1 MDGEHS
7 KKRPLDDNNDD
18 DDNEEKKL
26 PRLVPYESSDDDDE
40 EKLQMGGAVSTRSS
54 TRQRT
59 LPVANKDL
67 SMGISSMSY
76 GDSVYVEPSA
86 FTQPFSNEPITTL
99 AGPLDV
105 QSINSGN
112 AVPSTSNAVSSPSN
126 AVPGLSGLSGAQ
138 EIVDAESDGSDY
150 EEESTDNEATDE
162 EEVINGESNATLD
175 KRKQREAF
183 LFEYDKTP
191 PKIFKKHSA
200 KSFKAKPIREG
211 RDYQREMIHF
221 QRQLVAFLKRER
233 ARRYPRGLKV
243 HISTK
248 VRYHVIKE
256 SELVDTPEFI
266 FTSKSKTILRS
277 DDIREEM
284 APSLSHLEEQIAD
297 QQVG

>member
-1 MDGEHS
+1 MDI
-7 KKRPLDDNNDD
+7 NNDD
-18 DDNEEKKL
+18 NDNEEKKL
-26 PRLVPYESSDDDDE
+26 LRLVPYESSDDDE
-40 EKLQMGGAVSTRSS
+40 EPQMGGAVLTRSS
-54 TRQRT
+54 ARQRAS
-59 LPVANKDL
+59 PIADRPL
-67 SMGISSMSY
+67 STNSI
-76 GDSVYVEPSA
+76 EPST
-86 FTQPFSNEPITTL
+86 FTLPFSNEPTTSL
-99 AGPLDV
+99 EAPLSV
-105 QSINSGN
+105 QSIKSGD
-112 AVPSTSNAVSSPSN
+112 AVPSTSNAALGP
-126 AVPGLSGLSGAQ
+126 SGLFGAQ
-138 EIVDAESDGSDY
+138 EMVDAESDGSDY

-162 EEVINGESNATLD
+162 EVTNDESNAIQG

-191 PKIFKKHSA
+191 PKIFKKNSA

-243 HISTK
+243 HISAK

-256 SELVDTPEFI
+256 NELVDTPEFI

>member
-18 DDNEEKKL
+18 VDNEEKKL
-26 PRLVPYESSDDDDE
+26 LRLVPYESSDDDE
-40 EKLQMGGAVSTRSS
+40 EPQMGGAVLTRSS
-54 TRQRT
+54 ARQRAS
-59 LPVANKDL
+59 PIADRPL
-67 SMGISSMSY
+67 STNSI
-76 GDSVYVEPSA
+76 EPST
-86 FTQPFSNEPITTL
+86 FTLPFSNEPTTSL
-99 AGPLDV
+99 EAPLSI
-105 QSINSGN
+105 QSIKSGD
-112 AVPSTSNAVSSPSN
+112 AVPSTSNAALGP
-126 AVPGLSGLSGAQ
+126 SGLFGAQ
-138 EIVDAESDGSDY
+138 EMVDAESDGSGY

-162 EEVINGESNATLD
+162 EVTNGESNVTPG

-191 PKIFKKHSA
+191 PKIFKKNSA

-243 HISTK
+243 HISAK